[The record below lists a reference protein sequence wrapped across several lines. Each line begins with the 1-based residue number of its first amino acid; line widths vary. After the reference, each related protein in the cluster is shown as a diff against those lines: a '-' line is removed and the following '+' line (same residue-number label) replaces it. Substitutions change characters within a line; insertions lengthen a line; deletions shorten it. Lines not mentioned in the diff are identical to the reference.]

1 MRFTNNVGEKF
12 LESGIEEKLIE
23 HMRKKGNLAADGPH
37 RTTTANYKSYLATKN
52 AELQLIGKSNPKT
65 NARWTAEH
73 SDMAAFALMVLIA
86 CTHFYVVAEDN
97 ADWDQSVEELPY
109 DIKEFYLMM
118 KEIHGGRPI
127 RVVDPSYVINEDCQT
142 QYLTLGR
149 QDDDS
154 NSIGLVSSASLV
166 NSRTRS
172 TYHREDSNKMS
183 GMRVKRHLIMNAR
196 GDTAP
201 AVYSFNGLTDA
212 EMPGDQDIII
222 WAVKGLCIGGYGASS
237 STEVGYVVFKRG
249 VKGAE
254 KKQFR
259 WMREDVLIPWIRL
272 LRRKYHDVSEDDKVV
287 CVLYFSCCQ

>member
-183 GMRVKRHLIMNAR
+183 GMCVKRHLLRMLVVTLHQLSIPLMVSL
-196 GDTAP
+196 TLKCP
-201 AVYSFNGLTDA
+201 AIRISSFG
-212 EMPGDQDIII
+212 Q
-222 WAVKGLCIGGYGASS
+222 
-237 STEVGYVVFKRG
+237 
-249 VKGAE
+249 
-254 KKQFR
+254 
-259 WMREDVLIPWIRL
+259 
-272 LRRKYHDVSEDDKVV
+272 
-287 CVLYFSCCQ
+287 